1 MLWNVQG
8 SQINVF
14 SGESWTLH
22 RWTEILSG
30 KHPTEQCSGG
40 GLGPESRRM
49 YFEEFHSNLR

>member
-1 MLWNVQG
+1 M
-8 SQINVF
+8 NVF